1 MNRCGLRPV
10 AERPAGG
17 QQLFAN
23 PRASSSELGT
33 DFKEMLGT
41 LCF

>member
-23 PRASSSELGT
+23 PRTSSSELGT
-33 DFKEMLGT
+33 KELLGT